1 MYELLRKGKRFRW
14 ETRQGEAMARLKH
27 ALVSSPT
34 LRRIDY
40 QCGRPVIVTV
50 DTSPIAIGWAVGQD
64 DGEGCRAHVVLETD
78 CLPLLGMIANC
89 STPDIAMLRWIAYI
103 KTLNPELRHI
113 AGKDNPVADMLSR
126 ARYMDEDDLVV
137 KDDDE
142 GSWGLS
148 AGVTS
153 LTKEEEDMQ
162 LFRKELY
169 TGKLHDI
176 GRYLS
181 KLEKMEGWSEKHF
194 KNIRHQAYKYLLKD
208 GYLWK
213 RPKRSDEVPLRVVD
227 DQGTKEKVLKE
238 FHDTLWAGHRGIWA
252 TYMKI
257 KERYWWKGLYQDA
270 VEFVGSCVECQMQS
284 KIRHRDGRL
293 RADRGELDTVEA
305 RQFFDRYG
313 VKLKLTTSY
322 NPEGN
327 GKSERGHPP
336 IVQALVKACK
346 GKPKRWPQL
355 LPFALW
361 ADRTTHSTVT
371 GYMPT
376 ELMLGQ
382 KPIMPMEDDIPTWAA
397 IPWEDGVS
405 REELLELRI
414 RQLERRPEDVK
425 VALDRLQA
433 ARVKNKER
441 FDKTHRLRPKEI
453 REGDW
458 VLVYD
463 SSLENQHSAERK
475 FARRWFGP
483 YVVITVHDNATY
495 SLRELDGTPLK
506 LPIAGKR
513 IKYFK
518 KREAD
523 GDFDFSSRKEPDLLQ
538 QDDTHEYESW
548 DEEEDD

>member
-1 MYELLRKGKRFRW
+1 
-14 ETRQGEAMARLKH
+14 
-27 ALVSSPT
+27 
-34 LRRIDY
+34 
-40 QCGRPVIVTV
+40 
-50 DTSPIAIGWAVGQD
+50 
-64 DGEGCRAHVVLETD
+64 
-78 CLPLLGMIANC
+78 
-89 STPDIAMLRWIAYI
+89 
-103 KTLNPELRHI
+103 
-113 AGKDNPVADMLSR
+113 
-126 ARYMDEDDLVV
+126 
-137 KDDDE
+137 
-142 GSWGLS
+142 
-148 AGVTS
+148 
-153 LTKEEEDMQ
+153 
-162 LFRKELY
+162 
-169 TGKLHDI
+169 
-176 GRYLS
+176 
-181 KLEKMEGWSEKHF
+181 MEGWSEKHF

-208 GYLWK
+208 GYIWK

-227 DQGTKEKVLKE
+227 DQETKEKVLKE

-270 VEFVGSCVECQMQS
+270 AEFVGSCVECQMQS
-284 KIRHRDGRL
+284 KIRHRNGLRPTYPLSMHFQWVLDLVIMPVGMWRMRYLVLAREELSNYVEGRALRTKTTEGVCRFILEDILCRYGSVGRL

-322 NPEGN
+322 NPE
-327 GKSERGHPP
+327 
-336 IVQALVKACK
+336 
-346 GKPKRWPQL
+346 
-355 LPFALW
+355 
-361 ADRTTHSTVT
+361 DRTTHSTVT
-371 GYMPT
+371 GYMPI

-397 IPWEDGVS
+397 IPWEDGVP

-425 VALDRLQA
+425 DALDQLQA

-453 REGDW
+453 GEVDW

-483 YVVITVHDNATY
+483 YVVVTVHDNATY
-495 SLRELDGTPLK
+495 SLRELDGTPLR

-523 GDFDFSSRKEPDLLQ
+523 RDFDFSFRGGGCPVGDMPI
-538 QDDTHEYESW
+538 W
-548 DEEEDD
+548 